1 MIGTNRCNCGCRKF
15 IRQTYD
21 VVVVNS
27 TNDGFN
33 TISSDYVD
41 ESFEPIRCRDCGCEA
56 GIQDGKFKSFCI
68 CIMSKK
74 QGVNNDTN

>member
-1 MIGTNRCNCGCRKF
+1 MIVTNCCNCGCSEF

-27 TNDGFN
+27 TNDGFDA
-33 TISSDYVD
+33 ISSNYVD
-41 ESFEPIRCRDCGCEA
+41 EDFIRISCRECGCEA

-68 CIMSKK
+68 CSMSKK
-74 QGVNNDTN
+74 QGENGGV